1 MALRV
6 IVSLGVVIGLLW
18 MVQRRVSKGSKRVRA
33 NKLVNVVTRQGI
45 AQKASV
51 VVVDMGGQRFLLG
64 VTEHSVTVLS
74 SADLVAEAAA
84 VPEVLE
90 GGASSASATGTAS
103 AVPEVLEG
111 ATARGASSASATGTA
126 SATGVASATGFAAAL
141 STAKK
146 NPLPANFTSFDPKT
160 GQPRSGALD
169 GSILSP
175 ATWRRA
181 ASALRSSSK

>member
-6 IVSLGVVIGLLW
+6 IVSLAVVVGLLW
-18 MVQRRVSKGSKRVRA
+18 MVQRRVTKGSKRVRA

-74 SADLVAEAAA
+74 SADVP
-84 VPEVLE
+84 VPEALE
-90 GGASSASATGTAS
+90 GATTKGASRTSATGPASATG
-103 AVPEVLEG
+103 
-111 ATARGASSASATGTA
+111 
-126 SATGVASATGFAAAL
+126 ATGFAAAL
-141 STAKK
+141 TAAKK
-146 NPLPANFTSFDPKT
+146 NPLPTNFTGFDPKT
-160 GQPRSGALD
+160 GQPRRGALD
-169 GSILSP
+169 GSIISP

-181 ASALRSSSK
+181 ASALRSSK

>member
-1 MALRV
+1 VDTLFVALRV
-6 IVSLGVVIGLLW
+6 IVSLGVVVGLLW
-18 MVQRRVSKGSKRVRA
+18 MVQRRVTKGSKRVRA

-74 SADLVAEAAA
+74 SADVPEEAVP

-90 GGASSASATGTAS
+90 GATTKGASSASATGFAS
-103 AVPEVLEG
+103 AL
-111 ATARGASSASATGTA
+111 T
-126 SATGVASATGFAAAL
+126 
-141 STAKK
+141 TAKK
-146 NPLPANFTSFDPKT
+146 NPLPTNFTSFDPKT
-160 GQPRSGALD
+160 GQPRRGALD
-169 GSILSP
+169 GSIVSP

-181 ASALRSSSK
+181 ASALRSNTK

>member
-1 MALRV
+1 VDTLFVALRV
-6 IVSLGVVIGLLW
+6 IVSLGVVVGLLW
-18 MVQRRVSKGSKRVRA
+18 MVQRRVTKGSKRVRA

-74 SADLVAEAAA
+74 SADVP
-84 VPEVLE
+84 VPEALE
-90 GGASSASATGTAS
+90 GP
-103 AVPEVLEG
+103 VPEALEGPVPEALEG
-111 ATARGASSASATGTA
+111 ATTKVASRTSATGPV
-126 SATGVASATGFAAAL
+126 SATGATGFAAAL
-141 STAKK
+141 TAAKK
-146 NPLPANFTSFDPKT
+146 NPLPTNFTGFDPKT
-160 GQPRSGALD
+160 GQPRRGALD
-169 GSILSP
+169 GSIISP